1 MKDIFDSRFIIF
13 ADETIHAME
22 EERSIDRLARHLI
35 NLGAF
40 AIIAALCWYFRSVL
54 AYIIVAF
61 VISLLGQPVFRAV
74 KGITIKGK
82 SAPDWL
88 ISIFTLVSII
98 LLLVF
103 IVTQIIP
110 IVSGIIRDAIA
121 MNSSL
126 TFDRNMLDK
135 INAWIISIFP
145 GVGRRFDLLE
155 FLLGKLKDASSVSG
169 VSSILGSLAST
180 VASIVVGVFSVIFI
194 SFFFIKDETLFGKIV
209 GALVPDR
216 IEESVGKTILDIERL
231 LSRYFIGLSIEVM
244 GVMLLD
250 FLGLWLI
257 ARIGMNYAIGIAFI
271 AGILNVI
278 PYVGPLIGDITGIVL
293 CLILKYGAGVG
304 LDVNIWIFILIVFA
318 IMQGTQF
325 VDNFVY
331 QPLIYSTSIRANPLE
346 IFIVLLVAGHIGGI
360 VGMLVAIPSYTVV
373 RVIASRFFYKYK
385 PIRRLIPHR
394 EEVNQE

>member
-1 MKDIFDSRFIIF
+1 M
-13 ADETIHAME
+13 
-22 EERSIDRLARHLI
+22 
-35 NLGAF
+35 
-40 AIIAALCWYFRSVL
+40 
-54 AYIIVAF
+54 
-61 VISLLGQPVFRAV
+61 
-74 KGITIKGK
+74 
-82 SAPDWL
+82 
-88 ISIFTLVSII
+88 
-98 LLLVF
+98 
-103 IVTQIIP
+103 
-110 IVSGIIRDAIA
+110 
-121 MNSSL
+121 
-126 TFDRNMLDK
+126 
-135 INAWIISIFP
+135 
-145 GVGRRFDLLE
+145 
-155 FLLGKLKDASSVSG
+155 
-169 VSSILGSLAST
+169 SSILGSLAST

-231 LSRYFIGLSIEVM
+231 LSRYFVGLSIEVM